1 MRELTLIGLDVGG
14 KHIICE
20 GGDPADKFLIRVD
33 DRLRAAVRGERSRL
47 GQAPRDN
54 EVRGVLRPKDIQSRI
69 RAGASVQEV
78 ADSAGMDVA
87 KVERFAHPVL
97 LERLRAA
104 ELAGAAHPVLADGP
118 AVETL
123 LETIT
128 AALADRGLSTDS
140 TTWDAWRGEDSRWT
154 IRMGWQAGLS
164 ENVAHFRFS
173 PGAHGGTITAID
185 ESASELIDPDFKP
198 PLRTVAPVAQLTF
211 DEPAAVAV
219 PVAAALPAPTARP
232 LPEPEPLPLDDPEP
246 QAQTQPPVRP
256 QPRPAARRAGRKPAI
271 PAWEDVLLGVR
282 TSGER

>member
-20 GGDPADKFLIRVD
+20 GGEPADKFLIRLD
-33 DRLRAAVRGERSRL
+33 DRLRAAVRGERSRP
-47 GQAPRDN
+47 GQTRDN

-232 LPEPEPLPLDDPEP
+232 LPEPEPLPLDVPEP